1 MIWLERLWG
10 QISDH
15 IIAKRL
21 YILKNL
27 LSFERGNDGCQK
39 QEIRVLPL
47 NSYSTGDGSR
57 DFMRVYDI
65 PSYDP
70 NTYWPHFLLTIV
82 VLASSLLSRTP
93 RNLHCFGELC
103 FLFLSWHRP
112 WRLGTSSWVI
122 SLVVIFKIPRFGSE
136 S

>member
-1 MIWLERLWG
+1 MLE
-10 QISDH
+10 
-15 IIAKRL
+15 
-21 YILKNL
+21 NL

-103 FLFLSWHRP
+103 FLFL
-112 WRLGTSSWVI
+112 G
-122 SLVVIFKIPRFGSE
+122 
-136 S
+136 